1 MGHHALLL
9 QLPAAISKAY
19 RCMNSNDPNT
29 FQHGAMIFRQD
40 KALSYMSVYNPLFG
54 LTAKGVIGKRDGDI
68 LPDEFADE
76 LTRVKNEVLESGTSQ
91 NRRLEFRQGERM
103 LTVDVTVSPVSI
115 DGGEVIGL
123 VGCIV
128 DMTSVEQREQQ
139 LNELA
144 AGLAEFT
151 TRLNMA
157 LEGSSITIFEQ
168 DVELRYTFMH
178 NPPYGTRVDDFL
190 GNSDYDLFEE
200 DKHLEMFEA
209 KLGLLRTGEEAD
221 YELSMELGGE
231 TRTYDVKLEP
241 KKMADGRVVGLIG
254 VSVDMS
260 ERKNQEGHWRLVM
273 REMTHRS
280 KNLLAVIQ
288 AMARQTAARSESTE
302 IFVRDLTRRLRAMSV
317 SHDLLVNENWRGVD
331 LKKLVEMHVSQ
342 VIDLEAAQVTI
353 YGSKVALDAN
363 SAQNLGL
370 ALHELMT
377 NAVKHGSL
385 SVPEGRL
392 TVSWETDGQETRI
405 YWIES
410 SGPPVVPAEN
420 SGFGRNLLET
430 AIGASLD
437 GSVDL
442 KFKPEGLV
450 CEISIPPAHVVA
462 LG

>member
-1 MGHHALLL
+1 
-9 QLPAAISKAY
+9 
-19 RCMNSNDPNT
+19 MNSSDSNT

-40 KALSYMSVYNPLFG
+40 TSLCYVSVYNPLFG
-54 LTAKGVIGKRDGDI
+54 LTAKGIIGRSDRDI
-68 LPDEFADE
+68 LPEEFAAE
-76 LTRVKNEVLESGTSQ
+76 LTRIKSGVLESGKSQ
-91 NRRLEFRQGERM
+91 NRRLNFKLGDST
-103 LTVDVTVSPVSI
+103 LTVDVSVSPISI
-115 DGGEVIGL
+115 DSGEVIGL

-168 DVELRYTFMH
+168 DEELRYTFMH
-178 NPPYGTRVDDFL
+178 NPPHGTRADEFL
-190 GNSDYDLFEE
+190 GRSDYDLFEE
-200 DKHLEMFEA
+200 DRHLEMFEA
-209 KLGLLRTGEEAD
+209 KLELLRTGEATD
-221 YELSMELGGE
+221 YELTAELAGE
-231 TRTYDVKLEP
+231 MRTFDVKLEP
-241 KKMADGRVVGLIG
+241 KKMADGRVIGLIG

-260 ERKNQEGHWRLVM
+260 DRKNQEEHWRLVM

-288 AMARQTAARSESTE
+288 AMARQTAARSESTD
-302 IFVRDLTRRLRAMSV
+302 IFVRDFTRRLRAMSV

-342 VIDLEAAQVTI
+342 VIDLESAQVTI
-353 YGSKVALDAN
+353 HGNKVALDAS

-377 NAVKHGSL
+377 NAVKYGSL
-385 SVPEGRL
+385 SMPEGRL
-392 TVSWETDGQETRI
+392 TVSWDADGDEICI

-410 SGPPVVPAEN
+410 NGPPVVASEN

-437 GSVDL
+437 GSVEL

-450 CEISIPPAHVVA
+450 CEICIPPEHVVA

>member
-1 MGHHALLL
+1 
-9 QLPAAISKAY
+9 
-19 RCMNSNDPNT
+19 MNSADPTT

-40 KALSYMSVYNPLFG
+40 TSLSYLSVYNPLFG
-54 LTAKGVIGKRDGDI
+54 LTAKGVIGKSDRDI
-68 LPDEFADE
+68 LPEDFAAE
-76 LTRVKNEVLESGTSQ
+76 LTRIKSGVLESGKSQ
-91 NRRLEFRQGERM
+91 NRRLEFKLADRM
-103 LTVDVTVSPVSI
+103 LIVDVTVSPISVDS
-115 DGGEVIGL
+115 GEVIGL

-168 DVELRYTFMH
+168 DEDLRYTFMH
-178 NPPYGTRVDDFL
+178 NPPAGTSVDDFL
-190 GNSDYDLFEE
+190 GRSDYDLFEE

-209 KLGLLRTGEEAD
+209 KLGLLRTGEAAD
-221 YELSMELGGE
+221 YELTAELAGE
-231 TRTYDVKLEP
+231 IRTYDVKLEP

-260 ERKNQEGHWRLVM
+260 DRKNQEEHWRLVM

-288 AMARQTAARSESTE
+288 AMARQTAARSESTD
-302 IFVRDLTRRLRAMSV
+302 IFVRDFTRRLRAMSV

-342 VIDLEAAQVTI
+342 VIDLESAEVTI
-353 YGSKVALDAN
+353 HGSKVALDAS

-377 NAVKHGSL
+377 NAVKYGSL
-385 SVPEGRL
+385 SVPDGRL
-392 TVSWETDGQETRI
+392 TVSWDVDGDEICI

-410 SGPPVVPAEN
+410 NGPPVVPAEN

-450 CEISIPPAHVVA
+450 CEICIPPEHVVA